1 MARKFGR
8 KNEIKLDPL
17 KYNLCLIGEGGIG
30 KTTLIKQYCERLAG
44 EDGYMFLDVG
54 KEDGSDAING
64 IVAEP
69 VWDWEKF
76 DDVITDIV
84 ENRYTDY
91 KDLKV
96 VVVDTF
102 DELMN
107 LAEGEVLRIWNRDNP
122 DKKTKFFKATFQ
134 GFNGPTDKAI
144 EIVFD
149 RLWELKRV
157 GVSFITIGHTKKS
170 DITDPVSGETYSIL
184 TTNMD
189 KRYFNAM
196 KNKVHFLGV
205 CYIDRDIVKYKTGRK
220 NIVTNK
226 EEVKGKITG
235 EKRVV
240 CFRDDNFSVDS
251 KSRFADIVDR
261 VPLDVDEFIKAIT
274 DAIKKE
280 HDKGPTS
287 YEDDLKKQAA
297 EAKAEEKVHQ
307 ARIDKFKADRQ
318 DEADEGNRE
327 TYIATIA
334 AKFSS
339 ASDDVKAQAKSMLNE
354 SGYAK
359 FSDPNV
365 PIATIKKIASLFA

>member
-1 MARKFGR
+1 MTRKFGR

-170 DITDPVSGETYSIL
+170 DIAILFLARHIPSSQPIWTSVIL
-184 TTNMD
+184 T
-189 KRYFNAM
+189 
-196 KNKVHFLGV
+196 
-205 CYIDRDIVKYKTGRK
+205 
-220 NIVTNK
+220 
-226 EEVKGKITG
+226 
-235 EKRVV
+235 
-240 CFRDDNFSVDS
+240 
-251 KSRFADIVDR
+251 
-261 VPLDVDEFIKAIT
+261 P
-274 DAIKKE
+274 
-280 HDKGPTS
+280 
-287 YEDDLKKQAA
+287 
-297 EAKAEEKVHQ
+297 
-307 ARIDKFKADRQ
+307 
-318 DEADEGNRE
+318 
-327 TYIATIA
+327 
-334 AKFSS
+334 
-339 ASDDVKAQAKSMLNE
+339 
-354 SGYAK
+354 
-359 FSDPNV
+359 
-365 PIATIKKIASLFA
+365 